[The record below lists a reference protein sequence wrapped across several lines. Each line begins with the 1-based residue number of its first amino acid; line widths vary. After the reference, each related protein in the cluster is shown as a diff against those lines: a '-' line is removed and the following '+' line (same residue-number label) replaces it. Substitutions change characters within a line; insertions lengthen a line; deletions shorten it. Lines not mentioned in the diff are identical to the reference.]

1 MSNIETKVIA
11 AAAGSGL
18 GAALSAFLL
27 WVLGVTAFGAPGNAD
42 QVAKA
47 LAAVPE
53 PVGALLAI
61 LVAIG
66 GAFIGG
72 YVAPHTH
79 RPDLTTPL
87 NALLKSA
94 TGTLVKNVTDPTF
107 SVDANGHMRID
118 WKSGK
123 AMYWDEAAQSFKMD
137 GPTPTP
143 NAPTPPVVPAVPAP
157 VLPAATAPIVD
168 ASSHGGSLEST
179 VPPAVPPAV
188 V

>member
-27 WVLGVTAFGAPGNAD
+27 WVLGITAFGASSAAD
-42 QVAKA
+42 QVPKA

-66 GAFIGG
+66 AAGIGG

-79 RPDLTTPL
+79 RPDLATPL
-87 NALLKSA
+87 EAVLSA
-94 TGTLVKNVTDPTF
+94 VVAPVDP
-107 SVDANGHMRID
+107 VG
-118 WKSGK
+118 
-123 AMYWDEAAQSFKMD
+123 
-137 GPTPTP
+137 P
-143 NAPTPPVVPAVPAP
+143 NAPTPTP
-157 VLPAATAPIVD
+157 
-168 ASSHGGSLEST
+168 
-179 VPPAVPPAV
+179 
-188 V
+188 